1 MEQHNTHD
9 PRRVLIAGGGTAG
22 WLTACYL
29 AKVLGQDP
37 ATCPRI
43 TLIES
48 PEIGIIGVGEGSFA
62 TIRTTLQTLGIDEAT
77 FLREATA
84 TFKQGIRFADWEL
97 TPENGRHAHY
107 FHPFDPPYFV
117 DGAGLLPYWLLEDEA
132 TRVPFAEAV
141 TFQKRVAEAQKGP
154 KRLHQGGFGGPL
166 NYAYHFDATKLARLL
181 ANHAVSLGVTHLQ
194 GRITDV
200 KLGDD
205 GSIAGVMTDSHGEL
219 DADLYIDCTGFAA
232 VLIGKALKSPYK
244 SVKHQLLTDSA
255 IACQVPYDAPDAP
268 IESYTVSTGHEAG
281 WTWDIGLN
289 SRRGVGYVYSSAHTT
304 DTRAEEILRGYVG
317 PKGKDYS
324 TRVIT
329 FDTGYR
335 EAQWVKNCV
344 AVGLSGGF
352 FEPLEATGI
361 MMIEVAI
368 GMLTEFFPHDG
379 PIDAQA
385 KRFNTL
391 MTMRNEKTVNFLKLH
406 YCVTKRHEPFWR
418 DNADASTIPDELN
431 ELLAMWKH
439 RPPSRFD
446 FIDDVDTF
454 AYFNYQ
460 YILYGMNFR
469 TDISAKAGGFA
480 PRQAAADA
488 TFARIRGFGE
498 KATQEL
504 PTHRELIEHV
514 YAHGF
519 VEKPKGNFMSVP
531 KSA

>member
-1 MEQHNTHD
+1 M
-9 PRRVLIAGGGTAG
+9 
-22 WLTACYL
+22 
-29 AKVLGQDP
+29 
-37 ATCPRI
+37 
-43 TLIES
+43 
-48 PEIGIIGVGEGSFA
+48 
-62 TIRTTLQTLGIDEAT
+62 
-77 FLREATA
+77 
-84 TFKQGIRFADWEL
+84 
-97 TPENGRHAHY
+97 
-107 FHPFDPPYFV
+107 
-117 DGAGLLPYWLLEDEA
+117 
-132 TRVPFAEAV
+132 
-141 TFQKRVAEAQKGP
+141 
-154 KRLHQGGFGGPL
+154 
-166 NYAYHFDATKLARLL
+166 
-181 ANHAVSLGVTHLQ
+181 
-194 GRITDV
+194 
-200 KLGDD
+200 
-205 GSIAGVMTDSHGEL
+205 
-219 DADLYIDCTGFAA
+219 
-232 VLIGKALKSPYK
+232 
-244 SVKHQLLTDSA
+244 
-255 IACQVPYDAPDAP
+255 
-268 IESYTVSTGHEAG
+268 
-281 WTWDIGLN
+281 
-289 SRRGVGYVYSSAHTT
+289 
-304 DTRAEEILRGYVG
+304 
-317 PKGKDYS
+317 
-324 TRVIT
+324 
-329 FDTGYR
+329 
-335 EAQWVKNCV
+335 KNCV